1 MAVYIPLV
9 EGQDIITDDA
19 NKVTTGFFEGGV
31 GTVTGHNLTTSS
43 LSTTQKNY
51 YYNLQYSS
59 KDHISVT
66 YGHIG
71 GSGSDSVT
79 NVVGETE
86 TIYKQ
91 FANYLLNPIN
101 TNDGDSVTE
110 GFQFVSGTLVT
121 DCYFLS
127 FERAKMKDR
136 MNKKNW
142 TLWLSGSASTASVSG
157 AQTTI
162 KLTDDSEYTE
172 GTDTVVG
179 KRYNIVSGTLGTRA
193 DTRPYGWFYPDVGI
207 MVLNAK
213 TSGSGI
219 LDLSASL
226 GGSTGFVTSGSG
238 DPNAT
243 WGNGLAPDLDNDGTP
258 DNAWKLAIAMIK
270 GDQTFRSEEDQ
281 TTKSYFC
288 RAKAPNFNFSN
299 NPTFTSGSDNEYQ
312 NPTFEGN
319 PQSFIT
325 TVGLYDSSQT
335 LVAVGR
341 LSKPIKKNFSSEAVI
356 KVNLTY

>member
-1 MAVYIPLV
+1 MAIYIPLV

-31 GTVTGHNLTTSS
+31 GTATAGTLTTSS

-66 YGHIG
+66 YGHIY

-79 NVVGETE
+79 NLKGETE
-86 TIYKQ
+86 VIYKQ
-91 FANYLLNPIN
+91 FANYLLNPVN
-101 TNDGDSVTE
+101 TGAGDSIQE
-110 GFQFVSGTLVT
+110 GFQFVSGTIANDV
-121 DCYFLS
+121 YVLS

-136 MNKKNW
+136 INKKNW
-142 TLWLSGSASTASVSG
+142 TLNVSGSDSASV
-157 AQTTI
+157 ATY
-162 KLTDDSEYTE
+162 LAFTDDSETTTATE
-172 GTDTVVG
+172 TTVG
-179 KRYNIVSGTLGTRA
+179 PRYNIVRGTLGTESGSFG
-193 DTRPYGWFYPDVGI
+193 TYGWFYPNVGL
-207 MVLNAK
+207 MVFNVSTA
-213 TSGSGI
+213 GSGVNS
-219 LDLSASL
+219 LSASL
-226 GGSTGFVTSGSG
+226 PGVVGTLASGSG
-238 DPNAT
+238 YVGV
-243 WGNGLAPDLDNDGTP
+243 GNGLAAELTTDGTA
-258 DNAWKLAIAMIK
+258 DNAWKLTRALELTS
-270 GDQTFRSEEDQ
+270 QTFRNEEDQ

-299 NPTFTSGSDNEYQ
+299 NPTFTSGSDNEYE
-312 NPTFEGN
+312 NTSFEGN
-319 PQSFIT
+319 PQTFIT
-325 TVGLYDSSQT
+325 TVGLYDGSQT